1 MRVRAIAL
9 AGALLLAGAG
19 GLVLAQE
26 VRPPGAAVPAPPSEG
41 EPPPPISGDPALA
54 NAVTPDEAAPP
65 PADEAPAEVE
75 TQPVAPAAKPTT
87 AAAPAASANTVA
99 EEEPEPPPPPPPL
112 KRPRFTTAILQAA
125 DKSTGDTLRFEA
137 QVGKLIRYKG
147 LTLSVHACET
157 NAADDDVD
165 DSFAHLEV
173 SSQPQTVAGRAA
185 APPRQVFRG
194 WMLAHS
200 QSLHPLEHPLYDL
213 WLIACKT
220 EAPPAPGSSL

>member
-1 MRVRAIAL
+1 MRLKAITL

-26 VRPPGAAVPAPPSEG
+26 VAPPGAAPTPPSEG
-41 EPPPPISGDPALA
+41 EAPPPMTDPALS
-54 NAVTPDEAAPP
+54 NAVTPDEAAAPP
-65 PADEAPAEVE
+65 QDEAPAEVASE
-75 TQPVAPAAKPTT
+75 PVAPRASPPAAK
-87 AAAPAASANTVA
+87 APAAMANAVV

-112 KRPRFTTAILQAA
+112 KRPRFTTAILQAV

-137 QVGKLIRYKG
+137 LVGKLIRYKG

-165 DSFAHLEV
+165 DSIAHLEV

-194 WMLAHS
+194 WMFGSS

-220 EAPPAPGSSL
+220 EAPPAPGSNL

>member
-1 MRVRAIAL
+1 MRFKAITL
-9 AGALLLAGAG
+9 AGALLVAGAG

-26 VRPPGAAVPAPPSEG
+26 VAPSSPAAGTPPSEG
-41 EPPPPISGDPALA
+41 EAPPPMADPALS

-65 PADEAPAEVE
+65 PSEEALAEVE
-75 TQPVAPAAKPTT
+75 TRPATPTPKP
-87 AAAPAASANTVA
+87 AAPAAAANTVA

-112 KRPRFTTAILQAA
+112 KRPRFTTAILQAV

-137 QVGKLIRYKG
+137 QIGKLIRYKG

-185 APPRQVFRG
+185 APPRQVYRG
-194 WMLAHS
+194 WMFAHS

-220 EAPPAPGSSL
+220 EAPPAPGSNL